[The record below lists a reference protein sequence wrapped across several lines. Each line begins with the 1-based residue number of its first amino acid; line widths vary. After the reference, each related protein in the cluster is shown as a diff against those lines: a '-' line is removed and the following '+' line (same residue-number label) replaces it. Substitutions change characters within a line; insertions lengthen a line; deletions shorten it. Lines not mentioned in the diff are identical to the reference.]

1 MYRIRIVGTGWTGG
15 PSLNTLYFTSDS
27 SSAADALAIAG
38 HVRASWYETISY
50 MVPSFVTQNVQG
62 DVDVLD
68 PATGDITDTFSTT
81 PTAGMVGRGGANSAP
96 IVAAAVLRLTTA
108 LFIAGRRLR
117 GRAFLSPL
125 SADKV
130 EADGTMTVVGRSYG
144 DAFGTALLAS
154 LTSGQAWVVWHRP
167 KAGSGGVAS
176 AVVTAVTND
185 KIGELRSRRD

>member
-1 MYRIRIVGTGWTGG
+1 MYRVRIVGTGWSGG

-27 SSAADALAIAG
+27 SSAADALAVAG
-38 HVRASWYETISY
+38 HVRAQWYETISY
-50 MVPSFVTQNVQG
+50 LVPNSVTQNVQG
-62 DVDVLD
+62 DIDVVD

-96 IVAAAVLRLTTA
+96 IVAAGVLRLSTA
-108 LFIAGRRLR
+108 LFLAGRRLR

-125 SADKV
+125 ASDKV
-130 EADGTMTVVGRSYG
+130 DTDGTMTTAARGYG
-144 DAFGTALLAS
+144 DAFGPALMSA

-167 KAGSGGVAS
+167 KAGTGGVAS
-176 AVVTAVTND
+176 AVVTATLND